1 MTTTL
6 ITGKGGTPHI
16 TSGDMGAMQAG
27 IIGNGSYLLQ
37 GSDGTFPT
45 VTMQDANHALI
56 PVLNLVVEGRY
67 ARVTEA
73 EAATIESGVSGQKRN
88 DLVCLKYTRNGQ
100 NIETAAIAVLKG
112 TPNTGT
118 AADPTVPSGSIHSA
132 SGTAWIPIA
141 RIPISGITPG
151 TPVMLIKQL
160 PPMSKLWDS
169 VTLMRK
175 TLTATFRLQDTK
187 SFKPMSNGGGNVI
200 TVRGNIIFG
209 DLQGFQ
215 STVRVGDFT
224 VWMPVSGVKPS
235 RNVNLGCVGG
245 KDGLNYGVSGI
256 WNTDGS
262 ITMRGGISSG
272 EIMHA
277 HRFAI
282 PVPDGITFD

>member
-27 IIGNGSYLLQ
+27 VIGNGSYLLQ
-37 GSDGTFPT
+37 GADGEFPA

-73 EAATIESGVSGQKRN
+73 ETATIESGVSGRNRN

-169 VTLMRK
+169 VTLYDGEGFTVIK
-175 TLTATFRLQDTK
+175 TGTLIFVKFSGTIGAGSWDAKQCKYVLPREYW
-187 SFKPMSNGGGNVI
+187 PPVEVNGMCCVSNGQTARMLIVQANGVI
-200 TVRGNIIFG
+200 RIANFG
-209 DLQGFQ
+209 SIGSSQQ
-215 STVRVGDFT
+215 
-224 VWMPVSGVKPS
+224 
-235 RNVNLGCVGG
+235 CVGTVT
-245 KDGLNYGVSGI
+245 YPI
-256 WNTDGS
+256 
-262 ITMRGGISSG
+262 R
-272 EIMHA
+272 
-277 HRFAI
+277 
-282 PVPDGITFD
+282 

>member
-37 GSDGTFPT
+37 GADGKFPA

-73 EAATIESGVSGQKRN
+73 ETATIESGMSGRNRN

-169 VTLMRK
+169 VTLYNAKGFTVIHAGMMMLVK
-175 TLTATFRLQDTK
+175 YSG
-187 SFKPMSNGGGNVI
+187 SFGGGSWDSVQCEYTIPDELRPPIEVNGMVCVSNGQTARMLVVNPNGTIRCANMGAAGSN
-200 TVRGNIIFG
+200 
-209 DLQGFQ
+209 Q
-215 STVRVGDFT
+215 SCAGSLCY
-224 VWMPVSGVKPS
+224 PVV
-235 RNVNLGCVGG
+235 
-245 KDGLNYGVSGI
+245 
-256 WNTDGS
+256 
-262 ITMRGGISSG
+262 
-272 EIMHA
+272 
-277 HRFAI
+277 
-282 PVPDGITFD
+282 

>member
-6 ITGKGGTPHI
+6 ITGKGGAPHI

-37 GSDGTFPT
+37 GADGKFPA

-73 EAATIESGVSGQKRN
+73 ETATIESGMSGRNRN

-169 VTLMRK
+169 VTQTCQLRW
-175 TLTATFRLQDTK
+175 QDTA
-187 SFKPMSNGGGNVI
+187 SFVPAFYGASNTI
-200 TVRGNIIFG
+200 TVKDGLIFVN
-209 DLQGFQ
+209 LSSFR
-215 STVRVGDFT
+215 STVKVGDYS
-224 VWMPVSGVKPS
+224 VWLFEEGVKPS
-235 RNVNLGCVGG
+235 RTVGLGCVANVAGIAYG
-245 KDGLNYGVSGI
+245 KQAR
-256 WNTDGS
+256 WNTNGS
-262 ITMRGGISSG
+262 VTLIGGVGSADIVQCFSK
-272 EIMHA
+272 I
-277 HRFAI
+277 I
-282 PVPDGITFD
+282 PVPDGVEFV